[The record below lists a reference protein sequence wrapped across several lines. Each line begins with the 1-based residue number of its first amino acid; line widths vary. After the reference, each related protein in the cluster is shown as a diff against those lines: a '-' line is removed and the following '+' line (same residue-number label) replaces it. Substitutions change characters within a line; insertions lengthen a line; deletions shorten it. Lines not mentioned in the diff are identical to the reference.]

1 MEEVSISVR
10 LKLQSDAPEYSY
22 QHPLKHFFDL
32 PEESKKALLVKDV
45 VFVTSALTDEVFALS
60 TSWERSIVNRGTS
73 INKSKQL

>member
-1 MEEVSISVR
+1 MNEWQFIRETTEKGAKFSETTGTGII
-10 LKLQSDAPEYSY
+10 
-22 QHPLKHFFDL
+22 DL

-45 VFVTSALTDEVFALS
+45 VYVTSALTDEVFALS